1 MFLFDL
7 MCCPLRSW
15 ETIFSKSTL
24 NITENELKCCYRI
37 IDLCKDCVIIVYQ
50 YAFEQNNHES
60 KPSSESSNNASGS
73 RVNATTTSTSK
84 LTTTFQKYKHASAN
98 NIAYKPRYK

>member
-1 MFLFDL
+1 MFVFN
-7 MCCPLRSW
+7 LRSW

-50 YAFEQNNHES
+50 YAFEQNNHDNKS
-60 KPSSESSNNASGS
+60 TESSNNS
-73 RVNATTTSTSK
+73 NKTTSTSK
-84 LTTTFQKYKHASAN
+84 LTSSFQKYKHASAN
-98 NIAYKPRYK
+98 NLAYKPRYK

>member
-1 MFLFDL
+1 MFVFN
-7 MCCPLRSW
+7 LRSW

-50 YAFEQNNHES
+50 YAFEQNNHDNKS
-60 KPSSESSNNASGS
+60 TESSNNSFGIDL
-73 RVNATTTSTSK
+73 RVALITPALHFSCN
-84 LTTTFQKYKHASAN
+84 QIKHEIVQDSA
-98 NIAYKPRYK
+98 IVEMKS

>member
-1 MFLFDL
+1 MFVFN
-7 MCCPLRSW
+7 LRSW

-50 YAFEQNNHES
+50 YAFEQNNHDNKS
-60 KPSSESSNNASGS
+60 TESSNNS
-73 RVNATTTSTSK
+73 NKTTSMSK
-84 LTTTFQKYKHASAN
+84 LTSSFQKYKHASAN
-98 NIAYKPRYK
+98 NLAYKPRYK